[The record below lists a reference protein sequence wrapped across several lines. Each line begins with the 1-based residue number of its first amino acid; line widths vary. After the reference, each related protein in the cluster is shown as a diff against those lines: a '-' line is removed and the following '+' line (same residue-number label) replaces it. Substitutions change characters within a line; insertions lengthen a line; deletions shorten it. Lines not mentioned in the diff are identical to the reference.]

1 MCVSLL
7 AIERDPKNIFYY
19 QHDVENYTGTR
30 SSIFCYSIDINIS
43 KQNLLVCNSGQHT
56 YVMDVFN
63 FFFVL
68 QDLIDRINPYF
79 QGIAFQ
85 RNLLLIGFQHSNLQ
99 VFSNVNKQPS
109 LKWHCVNWR
118 EEIMAESGQ

>member
-1 MCVSLL
+1 
-7 AIERDPKNIFYY
+7 
-19 QHDVENYTGTR
+19 
-30 SSIFCYSIDINIS
+30 
-43 KQNLLVCNSGQHT
+43 
-56 YVMDVFN
+56 MDVFN